1 MVEVGTVVVEVVGGT
16 AVVVEVGTL
25 VVEVVAAAEVVVEVA
40 TLVVVVGGA
49 AVVVEVVAAAEVVVV
64 VAALVVELVRA
75 AVVVV
80 AAAVGPAA
88 ELYVHQK
95 KSAMNHGSDNGKWNL
110 SFIYTLNDHS
120 GIRNTYF
127 HYMNSF
133 PITTFA
139 IFWFKTR
146 IHVESFTIYPSY
158 ANITPQCT
166 VRSQII
172 RTPTIH
178 SH

>member
-1 MVEVGTVVVEVVGGT
+1 MVEVGTVVVEVVGGA

-95 KSAMNHGSDNGKWNL
+95 KSAMNHGSENGKRNL
-110 SFIYTLNDHS
+110 SFIYTLNHYS
-120 GIRNTYF
+120 GFLNTCF

-139 IFWFKTR
+139 IIWLKLC
-146 IHVESFTIYPSY
+146 IHVEFSTIYPFCDKHC
-158 ANITPQCT
+158 THWT

>member
-1 MVEVGTVVVEVVGGT
+1 MVVGGD

-25 VVEVVAAAEVVVEVA
+25 VVEVVAAAEV
-40 TLVVVVGGA
+40 
-49 AVVVEVVAAAEVVVV
+49 
-64 VAALVVELVRA
+64 VVELVRA

-110 SFIYTLNDHS
+110 SFIYTLNDYS
-120 GIRNTYF
+120 GIINTCF

-139 IFWFKTR
+139 IIWLKLR
-146 IHVESFTIYPSY
+146 IHVEF
-158 ANITPQCT
+158 
-166 VRSQII
+166 
-172 RTPTIH
+172 
-178 SH
+178 

>member
-1 MVEVGTVVVEVVGGT
+1 MVEVGTLVVVVGGA

-25 VVEVVAAAEVVVEVA
+25 VVEVVAAAEVVVE
-40 TLVVVVGGA
+40 
-49 AVVVEVVAAAEVVVV
+49 AAAEVVVV
-64 VAALVVELVRA
+64 VAAIVVELVRV

-95 KSAMNHGSDNGKWNL
+95 KSAMNHGSENGKWNL
-110 SFIYTLNDHS
+110 SFIYTLNDYS
-120 GIRNTYF
+120 GFLNTCF

-139 IFWFKTR
+139 IIWLKLR
-146 IHVESFTIYPSY
+146 IHVES
-158 ANITPQCT
+158 
-166 VRSQII
+166 
-172 RTPTIH
+172 
-178 SH
+178 